1 LANHKFK
8 DVTRRLGVSLRA
20 AGFRR
25 RASAFHREDESGNQQ
40 IIELQRSARSE
51 EDQVVFTVNVGT
63 FLKRLASFFPARHDP
78 PSTTDCHWSD
88 RLGFLL
94 PGREDRWW
102 AVDADTDVA
111 ELADALT
118 EAIVD
123 YAIPVLVRYSSEEQL
138 RDLWLSGQASNLTD
152 VQRLMHLSV
161 LLDAI
166 GPREELQKVV
176 GELSAVSAGRPT
188 AGVVQRHLERL
199 QESRPN

>member
-1 LANHKFK
+1 
-8 DVTRRLGVSLRA
+8 
-20 AGFRR
+20 
-25 RASAFHREDESGNQQ
+25 
-40 IIELQRSARSE
+40 
-51 EDQVVFTVNVGT
+51 
-63 FLKRLASFFPARHDP
+63 
-78 PSTTDCHWSD
+78 
-88 RLGFLL
+88 LL